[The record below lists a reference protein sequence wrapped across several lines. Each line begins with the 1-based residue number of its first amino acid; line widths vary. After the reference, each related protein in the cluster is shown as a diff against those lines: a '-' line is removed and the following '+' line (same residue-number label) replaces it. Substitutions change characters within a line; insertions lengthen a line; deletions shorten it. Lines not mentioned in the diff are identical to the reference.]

1 MILAVGGALVAVTA
15 TLAGTGSDASA
26 PCAPGAVASSCIS
39 VVGAPMSCRGLY
51 ASQGFGNTPWEHPH
65 TGIDIV
71 CPPSTVV
78 VAVAAGTFHQKHG
91 APLPCGFP
99 SGHSGGLGSYGE
111 LVSGDLTF
119 LYGHL
124 EGFVAPDDS
133 HVVAGQPLGY
143 EGATGCATGYHL
155 HFEVVSRGR
164 AIDPCALLP
173 TGYPSQHDPIG
184 QRCWG
189 TAPP

>member
-155 HFEVVSRGR
+155 HFEVVSSG
-164 AIDPCALLP
+164 
-173 TGYPSQHDPIG
+173 
-184 QRCWG
+184 
-189 TAPP
+189 